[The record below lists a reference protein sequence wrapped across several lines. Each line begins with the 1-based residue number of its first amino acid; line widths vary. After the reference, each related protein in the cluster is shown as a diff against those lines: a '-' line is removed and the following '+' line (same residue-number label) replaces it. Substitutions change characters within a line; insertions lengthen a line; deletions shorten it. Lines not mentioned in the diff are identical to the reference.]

1 MNRQQKKAAA
11 QKVVA
16 LLATR
21 YPQIQT
27 HLRHTNAWELLA
39 ATMLAA
45 QCTDERVNTV
55 TPALF
60 TRWPGPEAMAGA
72 DIAEVEHIVRPTGF
86 YRNKAKNL
94 VAAAEKIMREF
105 DGEVPHDMK
114 GLTSLPGVARKT
126 ANVVLFGA
134 FGINEGIA
142 VDTHVGRIAWRIG
155 LTSTRDPVKAEQELM
170 KLVPKKEWGD
180 FNHRLVWFGRHVCQ
194 ARKPLCPEC
203 EMAFF
208 CEKQALASVL

>member
-11 QKVVA
+11 QKVLA
-16 LLATR
+16 LLAKR
-21 YPQIQT
+21 YPQIQS

-60 TRWPGPEAMAGA
+60 ARWPGPAAMANA

-94 VAAAEKIMREF
+94 VAAAAKIQHEF
-105 DGEVPHDMK
+105 GGEVPRSMP

-126 ANVVLFGA
+126 ANVVLYGA
-134 FGINEGIA
+134 YGINEGIA
-142 VDTHVGRIAWRIG
+142 VDTHVSRITWRIG
-155 LTSTRDPVKAEQELM
+155 LTNTREPVKAENELM
-170 KLVPKKEWGD
+170 KLVPQKDWGD
-180 FNHRLVWFGRHVCQ
+180 FNHRLVWFGRHICQ

-203 EMAFF
+203 EMADF
-208 CEKQALASVL
+208 CEKQGLA